1 MGAPQKTCKF
11 RGFLAMSHA
20 PCRMGLGYRLNRTS
34 WPVHALGPGS
44 RWVPKGPPEI
54 ATFFTCGEQI
64 YRRAPQT
71 KAARTALSLAVDRHR
86 RRRFRLFGA
95 FVHRRVSLFF
105 PVADSDYPHKANGSV
120 TFVFACT
127 YQRTKK
133 SLSYL
138 GELPSLPAITT
149 AIRLLPLPPSPPPTN
164 LQLLL
169 YPTNPTNPRRPPS

>member
-11 RGFLAMSHA
+11 RGFLAVSHA

-44 RWVPKGPPEI
+44 RRAPKGPPEI

-71 KAARTALSLAVDRHR
+71 KAARTALTLAVDRHR
-86 RRRFRLFGA
+86 RRRFRLSGA
-95 FVHRRVSLFF
+95 FVHKRVSLFF
-105 PVADSDYPHKANGSV
+105 PVADSDYPHGANGLA
-120 TFVFACT
+120 TFVCACT

-133 SLSYL
+133 VCLTSESFLLS
-138 GELPSLPAITT
+138 
-149 AIRLLPLPPSPPPTN
+149 RPSPPPFDFSPFHHLRLLQT